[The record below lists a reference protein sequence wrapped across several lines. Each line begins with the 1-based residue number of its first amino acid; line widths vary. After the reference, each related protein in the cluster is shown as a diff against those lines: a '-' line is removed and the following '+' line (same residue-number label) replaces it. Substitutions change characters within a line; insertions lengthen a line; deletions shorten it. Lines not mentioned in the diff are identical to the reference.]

1 MIVTD
6 KIYGSFRIDPVLAEL
21 INSAP
26 VQRLKS
32 IHQGGAI
39 FLVNP
44 AINHT
49 RYEHSVGV
57 LYLVKLLGGGLGEQ
71 IAALL
76 HDVSH
81 TAFSH
86 VADYVFGHHNED
98 YHETIFDEVIN
109 SSDIP
114 AILRKYGLNS
124 EFLFKQN
131 YAILEQPL
139 PQLCADRVD
148 YTLRD
153 LYNAQLIT
161 LADIQRFLPEL
172 TLQDGK
178 MVVRSEAAG
187 YWIKEKFKQ
196 LNNDYFKKPEHV
208 YANVQ
213 MAELLRE
220 SLTQNL
226 LQKAD
231 LLRNDFEILSK
242 LAANESTNRQL
253 NAIKTLHRFN
263 HFQSKGAADRF
274 KRRELHPTIMV

>member
-21 INSAP
+21 VNSAP
-26 VQRLKS
+26 VQRLKN

-49 RYEHSVGV
+49 RYEHSIGV

-86 VADYVFGHHNED
+86 VADYVFDHNDED

-109 SSDIP
+109 QSEIP

-124 EFLFKQN
+124 EFLFKQD

-153 LYNAQLIT
+153 LFNAGLIS
-161 LADIQRFLPEL
+161 LRDIQRFLPEL

-187 YWIKEKFKQ
+187 QWIKDKFTQ
-196 LNNDYFKKPEHV
+196 LNNEYFKKPEHV
-208 YANVQ
+208 YANLM

-220 SLTQNL
+220 ALANNL
-226 LQKAD
+226 LQKTELLNND
-231 LLRNDFEILSK
+231 LEVLNK
-242 LAANESTNRQL
+242 LVAHESTNRKL
-253 NAIKTLHRFN
+253 NAIKTLERFN
-263 HFQSKGAADRF
+263 QFHSKGAADRF
-274 KRRELHPTIMV
+274 KRRELHPAILV